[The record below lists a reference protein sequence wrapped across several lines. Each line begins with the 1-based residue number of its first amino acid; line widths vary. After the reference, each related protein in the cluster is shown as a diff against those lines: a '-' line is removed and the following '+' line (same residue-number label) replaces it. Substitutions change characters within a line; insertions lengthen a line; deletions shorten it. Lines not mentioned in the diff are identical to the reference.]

1 MDGAK
6 ERNQDYKKRE
16 IKRTETNKNKAG
28 VLLFSAQV
36 EHHCSYSC
44 SQGPLSMSKFSYKNK
59 KNKNKMLTG
68 GALVCGK
75 GVSAYANQDD
85 DGNENVTKQKV

>member
-1 MDGAK
+1 MWTGLKKKTKTIKK
-6 ERNQDYKKRE
+6 EVQ
-16 IKRTETNKNKAG
+16 RTETNKNKAG
-28 VLLFSAQV
+28 VLVFSAQV
-36 EHHCSYSC
+36 KHHCSYSC

-59 KNKNKMLTG
+59 KKRKKMLTG

-75 GVSAYANQDD
+75 GVSAYANHDD